1 MHYDEKVMS
10 FTELSERLDR
20 IEQLLV
26 RPKREYLDTR
36 EAAEFLGLSTQ
47 QLELWRG
54 QGGGPAFHRVGRA
67 VRYSVA
73 DLRGFMDGCRNEPL
87 R

>member
-1 MHYDEKVMS
+1 MDAAD
-10 FTELSERLDR
+10 LSERLER
-20 IEQLLV
+20 IERLLSAP
-26 RPKREYLDTR
+26 RREYLDTR

-73 DLRGFMDGCRNEPL
+73 DLRAFMDGCRNEPL

>member
-1 MHYDEKVMS
+1 MD
-10 FTELSERLDR
+10 TADLSERLER
-20 IEQLLV
+20 IERLLSAP
-26 RPKREYLDTR
+26 RREYLDTR

-67 VRYSVA
+67 VRYSVS
-73 DLRGFMDGCRNEPL
+73 DLRAFMDGCRNEPL

>member
-1 MHYDEKVMS
+1 MCIDCG
-10 FTELSERLDR
+10 ERLAT
-20 IEQLLV
+20 IERLLMAP
-26 RPKREYLDTR
+26 RREYLDTR
-36 EAAEFLGLSTQ
+36 EAAEFLGLSSQ
-47 QLELWRG
+47 QLEFWRG

-73 DLRGFMDGCRNEPL
+73 DLRAFMDGCRNEPL

>member
-1 MHYDEKVMS
+1 MDAAD
-10 FTELSERLDR
+10 LSERLER
-20 IEQLLV
+20 IERLLSAP
-26 RPKREYLDTR
+26 RREYLDTR

-73 DLRGFMDGCRNEPL
+73 DLRTFMDGCRNEPL